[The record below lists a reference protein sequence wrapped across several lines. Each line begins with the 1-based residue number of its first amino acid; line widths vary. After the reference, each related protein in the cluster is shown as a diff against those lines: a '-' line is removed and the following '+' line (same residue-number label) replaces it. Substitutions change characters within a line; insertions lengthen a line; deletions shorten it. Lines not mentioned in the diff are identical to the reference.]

1 MTRLNAL
8 ERVFTAAEAVLSA
21 REDQML
27 TPVEWEAL
35 YDAVHNAKA
44 KTTYLVATLARY
56 VLVDAA
62 NEDEAR
68 ALGQVALH
76 DLYADLR
83 EQLGKDVPINILT
96 IRPATDSEIELQR
109 FHDEMMARDRLATQS
124 RS

>member
-1 MTRLNAL
+1 MTRRNAL
-8 ERVFTAAEAVLSA
+8 EQVLAAAEAVLGA

-27 TPVEWEAL
+27 TRVEWEAL
-35 YDAVHNAKA
+35 DAAVRNARE

-76 DLYADLR
+76 DLYADVR
-83 EQLGKDVPINILT
+83 ERLGKDVPINILT
-96 IRPATDSEIELQR
+96 VRPATDSEIDLQR
-109 FHDEMMARDRLATQS
+109 FHDEMMAREAAARNG
-124 RS
+124 

>member
-1 MTRLNAL
+1 MTRLGAL
-8 ERVFTAAEAVLSA
+8 EQVLTAAEAVLSA

-27 TPVEWEAL
+27 THVEWDAL
-35 YDAVHNAKA
+35 NDAVRNAHA

-68 ALGQVALH
+68 SLGQVALH
-76 DLYADLR
+76 DLYADVR
-83 EQLGKDVPINILT
+83 ERIGKDVPINILT
-96 IRPATDSEIELQR
+96 VRPATDSEIELQR
-109 FHDEMMARDRLATQS
+109 FHDEMMARDRVATQS